1 MKFCAAVAEKI
12 SKMLK
17 VYVGRWTDDGRTTRY
32 DNSSLELRSGELK
45 TTILVGD
52 HDFFFPTK
60 FNENLFSGSGE
71 EVEYV

>member
-12 SKMLK
+12 SIMLK
-17 VYVGRWTDDGRTTRY
+17 VYVGRTDDGRTTRY